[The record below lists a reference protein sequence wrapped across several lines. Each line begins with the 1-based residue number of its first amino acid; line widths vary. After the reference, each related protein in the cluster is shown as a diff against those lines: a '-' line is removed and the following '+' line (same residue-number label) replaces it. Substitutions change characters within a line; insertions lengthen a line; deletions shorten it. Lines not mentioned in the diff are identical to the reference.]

1 MTMVSTPGHRRRSP
15 VARFSAKDDLLHPIA
30 PDVPHGRESFAW
42 AVPVPEEGLLAFL
55 YMSRDADTGRY
66 GRMVAIAD
74 GMSGET
80 LYRDVATDVGMDEG
94 EDFDDCRVAGL
105 HLRQPEPLITAEL
118 GYAAD
123 GVRVEVAMR
132 ALHEPFS
139 WHDNRDGCADWIA
152 TDRYEQSVATRG
164 VIEVAGRTVRFDSMG
179 HRDHSW
185 GPRDWRPMQH
195 WKWMN
200 AATPDGATSL
210 HAFVIFALG
219 DRLVNGYA
227 NRDGVLTPLTA
238 IDVRQEL
245 DLDTML
251 HRRVRATCT
260 DENGREMVLD
270 ATGVAGLGVP
280 ARHMRMN
287 EVACT
292 ATLDG
297 APAFAHVEMGWPETY
312 IREFTG

>member
-1 MTMVSTPGHRRRSP
+1 MG
-15 VARFSAKDDLLHPIA
+15 RFSAKDDLMHPIA

-42 AVPVPEEGLLAFL
+42 AVPIPHEGLLAFL
-55 YMSRDADTGRY
+55 YMARDADTGRY
-66 GRMVAIAD
+66 ARMVAIAD
-74 GMSGET
+74 GLTGEP
-80 LYRDVATDVGMDEG
+80 LYRDIVGDVGMDEG
-94 EDFDDCRVAGL
+94 DDFNDCRVAGL
-105 HLRQPEPLITAEL
+105 HLRQPEPLTTADL
-118 GYAAD
+118 VYSGD
-123 GVRVEVAMR
+123 GVHVEVSMR

-152 TDRYEQSVATRG
+152 TDRYEQSVATSG
-164 VIEVAGRTVRFDSMG
+164 VIEVAGRTVRFESQG

-200 AATPDGATSL
+200 AATIDGSVSL

-219 DRLVNGYA
+219 DRLVNGYV
-227 NRDGVLTPLTA
+227 NRGGEVTPLTA
-238 IDVRQEL
+238 IDTRADL
-245 DLDTML
+245 DLTTML
-251 HRRVRATCT
+251 HQRVRASCT
-260 DENGREMVLD
+260 DEGGRDIVLE
-270 ATGVAGLGVP
+270 AAGVAGLGVP

-297 APAFAHVEMGWPETY
+297 REAIAHIEMGWPESY
-312 IREFTG
+312 IRDFTG